1 MCVGK
6 RGCKNKEED
15 MHHLC
20 DVETLVPFSFSFKTK
35 EKQQEVVVESTGYF
49 VSCVGIHALC
59 SDQHGSMVEKG
70 AGEQIAIDRDK
81 YKQTLPFWIHF
92 RQMWVWLTC
101 VPIAI
106 VYFWHWLFSFR
117 STLVFLFAHHSVSMD
132 HCSVIF
138 SFCFF
143 LSSVLKTCYAMD
155 CSMLN

>member
-1 MCVGK
+1 MP
-6 RGCKNKEED
+6 
-15 MHHLC
+15 HLC

-92 RQMWVWLTC
+92 RQMWV
-101 VPIAI
+101 
-106 VYFWHWLFSFR
+106 
-117 STLVFLFAHHSVSMD
+117 
-132 HCSVIF
+132 
-138 SFCFF
+138 
-143 LSSVLKTCYAMD
+143 
-155 CSMLN
+155 